1 MIALS
6 MEKSLRIF
14 SRLANSK
21 TEMKNQ
27 DVRWKQRFQNFSKA
41 MAQLQ
46 KFIDKGE
53 NLNELEELGMIQA
66 FEYTFELAWNLI
78 KDYYEFQGDSNI
90 QGSRDAFWLAYNRG
104 LISDGDTW
112 MKMIESRTRTSHT
125 YNEETADEI
134 AQAVLHQYYQL
145 FHNLLNTMGEINRKE
160 SGTRMNL

>member
-53 NLNELEELGMIQA
+53 NLNKLEEQGMIQA

-104 LISDGDTW
+104 LISEGDTW

>member
-53 NLNELEELGMIQA
+53 NLNELEEQGMIQA

>member
-1 MIALS
+1 MS
-6 MEKSLRIF
+6 TKKSIRLF
-14 SRLANSK
+14 SRLAK
-21 TEMKNQ
+21 TEMKYQ

-53 NLNELEELGMIQA
+53 NLNELEEQGMIQA

-78 KDYYEFQGDSNI
+78 KDYYEFQGASNI
-90 QGSRDAFWLAYNRG
+90 QGSRDAFRLAYNRG

-134 AQAVLHQYYQL
+134 AQAVLQQYYQL
-145 FHNLLNTMGEINRKE
+145 FLNLLNTMGEINRKE
-160 SGTRMNL
+160 SDTRMNS

>member
-14 SRLANSK
+14 SRLAK

-78 KDYYEFQGDSNI
+78 KDYYEFQGASNI
-90 QGSRDAFWLAYNRG
+90 QGSRDAFRLAYNRG
-104 LISDGDTW
+104 LISEGDTW
-112 MKMIESRTRTSHT
+112 MKMIESRTRISHT

>member
-1 MIALS
+1 
-6 MEKSLRIF
+6 
-14 SRLANSK
+14 
-21 TEMKNQ
+21 MKYQ

-53 NLNELEELGMIQA
+53 NLNELEEQGMIQA

-78 KDYYEFQGDSNI
+78 KDYYEFQGASNI
-90 QGSRDAFWLAYNRG
+90 QGSRDAFRLAYNRG

-134 AQAVLHQYYQL
+134 AQAVLQQYYQL
-145 FHNLLNTMGEINRKE
+145 FLNLLNTMGEINRKE
-160 SGTRMNL
+160 SDTRMNS

>member
-6 MEKSLRIF
+6 TKKSLCFF
-14 SRLANSK
+14 SRLANSR

-53 NLNELEELGMIQA
+53 NLNELEEQGLIQA

-78 KDYYEFQGDSNI
+78 KDYYEFQGASNI
-90 QGSRDAFWLAYNRG
+90 QGSRDAFRLAYNRG

-134 AQAVLHQYYQL
+134 AQAVLQQYYQL
-145 FHNLLNTMGEINRKE
+145 FQNLLVTMGEINRKE
-160 SGTRMNL
+160 SDISMNP